1 MKPREERLAELLAS
15 VEKMAGGAVEHR
27 IEISTAHD
35 ELDAL
40 GFAINVLIGE
50 LSFSATQLAQA
61 KEDAERRSAEL
72 AAAHESLLAKDR
84 LATLGQLAGGVA
96 HQIRNP
102 LAIIQNATSLL
113 ERNLPATQHPE
124 VASSI
129 GIIRE
134 EIRRADRIVTALLD
148 YARLKRPTPKAVS
161 LVELIDRVL
170 AFESIPENVTV
181 ERKVTPD
188 LPLMHVDEDQLHDA
202 ILNLVRNAV
211 EAMPEGGTLTIELG
225 HCDETVVIAVAD
237 TGVGIPPAV
246 EARLFEPL
254 HSTKPTGVGLGL
266 VTARTFVNA
275 HGGQIALVPRSAGA
289 CFEIRLPRQALA
301 SKPPPLR

>member
-1 MKPREERLAELLAS
+1 MKSREERLAELLAS

-27 IEISTAHD
+27 IEISPMHD

-50 LSFSATQLAQA
+50 LSFSATQLARA

-72 AAAHESLLAKDR
+72 ATAHGSLLAKDR

-113 ERNLPATQHPE
+113 ERNLPAEQHPE
-124 VASSI
+124 VASAI

-134 EIRRADRIVTALLD
+134 EIRRANRIVTALLD
-148 YARLKRPTPKAVS
+148 YARLKLPAPKAVC
-161 LVELIDRVL
+161 LAELIDRVL
-170 AFESIPENVTV
+170 AVESIPPSVTV
-181 ERKVTPD
+181 KRTVD
-188 LPLMHVDEDQLHDA
+188 RGFPLMHVDEDQLHDA
-202 ILNLVRNAV
+202 ILNLVRNSV
-211 EAMPEGGTLTIELG
+211 EAMPEGGTLSIDLLQRDDTI
-225 HCDETVVIAVAD
+225 VIAVTD
-237 TGVGIPPAV
+237 TGIGIPASV

-266 VTARTFVNA
+266 VTARTFVTA
-275 HGGQIALVPRSAGA
+275 HGGQIVVVPRPTGA
-289 CFEIRLPRQALA
+289 CFEIWLPRDPLA
-301 SKPPPLR
+301 GK